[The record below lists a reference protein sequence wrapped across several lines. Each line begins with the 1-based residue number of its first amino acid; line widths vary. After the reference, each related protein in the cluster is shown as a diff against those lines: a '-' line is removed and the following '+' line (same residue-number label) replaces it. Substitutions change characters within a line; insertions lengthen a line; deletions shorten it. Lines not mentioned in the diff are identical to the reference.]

1 VCRDCHRLGP
11 AELAYRQAVTNIDRA
26 LRYGQF
32 IPRRQRKIIEQ
43 YLGHAD
49 ERVRAY
55 VADVI
60 ARDAEARR
68 ESARQRRDDELAYDA
83 MVAFD
88 EDIPCFDEDIPC
100 FDEDIL
106 CFDEDILCFDEDIPC
121 FDEDIPYFDED
132 IPSEMPRVSP
142 TSPYLEA
149 TDDVAPLSQED
160 EEMLRQA
167 LVCLRAGSGRTIERV
182 RQMIDAA
189 LRR

>member
-26 LRYGQF
+26 LRYGEF
-32 IPRRQRKIIEQ
+32 IPRRQRKMIEQ
-43 YLGHAD
+43 CLGHAD

-88 EDIPCFDEDIPC
+88 EDTP
-100 FDEDIL
+100 

-142 TSPYLEA
+142 ASPYLEA

-167 LVCLRAGSGRTIERV
+167 LACLRAGSGRTIERV